1 MSAGSM
7 GLSDE
12 VANMNVS
19 QQEDDFE
26 EVLSNTARRR
36 QLRAKKMNDKREI
49 LEKVRMEEQ
58 KERNE
63 LAAKRVRDAAK
74 ATPVHAGTSTPQK
87 RSAATPVDNPPK
99 RMRSYKEAA
108 MGKMMVWVRKEEDG
122 QRKDLT
128 VEEVDEVYRQI
139 DKKCK
144 DTRTARIKVES
155 FEVIQGQVGITA
167 GNEWSKEMLKEGLTG
182 LPEGLI
188 RAEQGVLKTYTRY
201 GVFAPKQR
209 TGPDEWQTWMKQAYD
224 TDLKDDDIKVLRIQH
239 RHLGKLITLGL
250 SEDAEKVVE
259 KDGLCMYVG
268 AGKYSL
274 RKLES
279 DEELE
284 AKRREKA
291 EKAAKTDET
300 TNAENEEEKGHEGGK
315 DGAKAAEEKKKVEKG
330 KEKGHEGGKDGAKAA
345 EEKKKADEE
354 KEKDEE
360 KEGNREREE
369 GANEKDD
376 NMEEEAE
383 TEGRGT
389 DKGRFEEE
397 IEEEVRQMTA
407 EEARLVE
414 EEALDDMM
422 LGEEE

>member
-1 MSAGSM
+1 M
-7 GLSDE
+7 
-12 VANMNVS
+12 
-19 QQEDDFE
+19 
-26 EVLSNTARRR
+26 
-36 QLRAKKMNDKREI
+36 
-49 LEKVRMEEQ
+49 
-58 KERNE
+58 
-63 LAAKRVRDAAK
+63 
-74 ATPVHAGTSTPQK
+74 
-87 RSAATPVDNPPK
+87 
-99 RMRSYKEAA
+99 
-108 MGKMMVWVRKEEDG
+108 
-122 QRKDLT
+122 
-128 VEEVDEVYRQI
+128 EEVDEVYRQI

-315 DGAKAAEEKKKVEKG
+315 DGAKAAEEKKK
-330 KEKGHEGGKDGAKAA
+330 
-345 EEKKKADEE
+345 ADEE